1 MPAAAAL
8 APKNC
13 PQCSQ
18 TSSPMHITL
27 PTRWA
32 SIFGDATRNGEGH
45 FRRRVVRH
53 RVIGALTAWQSHGRS
68 AGSPTDVRPAV
79 PGTGSARDH
88 RCKDLNGIDRYRFTS
103 QFGMMVVMSTQ
114 IAVRL
119 PEDIVAFLDSEVSGG
134 RAKSRAQVVLRALER
149 EQRRQL
155 AARDVEILSDG
166 PGVDN
171 DVNIAAAHG
180 RKS

>member
-1 MPAAAAL
+1 
-8 APKNC
+8 
-13 PQCSQ
+13 
-18 TSSPMHITL
+18 MHITW

-45 FRRRVVRH
+45 FRRRVVQH
-53 RVIGALTAWQSHGRS
+53 RVIGALTARQS
-68 AGSPTDVRPAV
+68 PDVRPAV
-79 PGTGSARDH
+79 PRH
-88 RCKDLNGIDRYRFTS
+88 RECQGRWLQGDEWMWDRYRFTS
-103 QFGMMVVMSTQ
+103 QFGIMMVMSTQ

-155 AARDVEILSDG
+155 AVRDVEILSDG
-166 PGVDN
+166 AGS

-180 RKS
+180 KKS

>member
-1 MPAAAAL
+1 M
-8 APKNC
+8 
-13 PQCSQ
+13 
-18 TSSPMHITL
+18 
-27 PTRWA
+27 
-32 SIFGDATRNGEGH
+32 E
-45 FRRRVVRH
+45 
-53 RVIGALTAWQSHGRS
+53 
-68 AGSPTDVRPAV
+68 
-79 PGTGSARDH
+79 
-88 RCKDLNGIDRYRFTS
+88 RYPFTS
-103 QFGMMVVMSTQ
+103 QFGMMLVMSTQ

-155 AARDVEILSDG
+155 AVRDVEILSDG

-180 RKS
+180 KKS